1 MLLVRM
7 GGETHVTIV
16 SVMERSE
23 LIQSATSNYCVHAIV
38 LSATSHILYEP
49 CVADLLFG
57 TLPESRRRSFRLR
70 KFTPPCRYS
79 LWSILC
85 HQLIAIQ
92 LDTYLISS
100 TSFLCLWCLAIP
112 SCSTCE
118 MFTMF
123 ANHPFSLYLRRA
135 GTLWF
140 PFPSRYF
147 FCQTRYKTG
156 CCPGFQYK
164 YLASISTIIYV
175 LWYHNYNNY
184 PS

>member
-1 MLLVRM
+1 M

-23 LIQSATSNYCVHAIV
+23 LIQSATSTYRVHDIV

-49 CVADLLFG
+49 CVADLLSG

-92 LDTYLISS
+92 LDTFLISS

-112 SCSTCE
+112 PCSTCE

-123 ANHPFSLYLRRA
+123 ANHPFFSVPAPRRHPLIPVPVSVFFLPNKIQDRLPS
-135 GTLWF
+135 GF
-140 PFPSRYF
+140 P
-147 FCQTRYKTG
+147 
-156 CCPGFQYK
+156 
-164 YLASISTIIYV
+164 I
-175 LWYHNYNNY
+175 
-184 PS
+184 